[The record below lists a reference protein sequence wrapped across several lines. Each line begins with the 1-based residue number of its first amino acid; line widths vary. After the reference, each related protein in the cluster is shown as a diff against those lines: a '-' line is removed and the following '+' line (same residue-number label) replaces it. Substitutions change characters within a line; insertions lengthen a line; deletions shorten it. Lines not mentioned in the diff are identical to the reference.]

1 MLAAKE
7 KKMKMKIKYIVF
19 AIICLSMIV
28 LSGCGNQQIFD
39 ITYKFNYAEIMKSD
53 GTIIKGKVDTWK
65 DYEDSDMV
73 QVVIDGV
80 TYYTHGSNVLLI
92 ADGR

>member
-7 KKMKMKIKYIVF
+7 KKMKIKYIIL